1 MKQVKDIIIH
11 NQVKNLSSLYVM
23 LFSSLS
29 PTVVQRRDGGS
40 ADVVECGMTDAVKG
54 AVEVTLIDICNQ
66 LSNIVKDDSRWS
78 LDKRDEDDYNQ
89 HIAASA
95 QRVEAQM
102 LAQLLADAKKADSQ
116 TTEKKG
122 GTDEQK

>member
-29 PTVVQRRDGGS
+29 PTVVQRRDGEP

-122 GTDEQK
+122 ETDEQK